1 MRPYSFGYKLETRLN
16 PSTRFKLFLQAAFYG
31 QVTIHLAREMRFVFG
46 QQSCCVTSQT
56 HCVKPADLN
65 LCWCSI
71 KTLSSLFAYKTWA
84 DTELLDLVENAALTN
99 SFDSLRSA
107 VRRLSHINVS
117 DRIFRAHLSG
127 ELHGFTNTNTEETP
141 TVSMLR
147 IDILDNDKWFEHMIN
162 STSTLHL
169 QEVVQ
174 FTFTDGDKGA
184 MSREEMLLHVI
195 THGGYHRGN
204 VGEMLNAIGVKAPRD
219 LYTRFL
225 HCVEPARRHV

>member
-1 MRPYSFGYKLETRLN
+1 
-16 PSTRFKLFLQAAFYG
+16 
-31 QVTIHLAREMRFVFG
+31 
-46 QQSCCVTSQT
+46 
-56 HCVKPADLN
+56 
-65 LCWCSI
+65 
-71 KTLSSLFAYKTWA
+71 
-84 DTELLDLVENAALTN
+84 
-99 SFDSLRSA
+99 
-107 VRRLSHINVS
+107 
-117 DRIFRAHLSG
+117 
-127 ELHGFTNTNTEETP
+127 
-141 TVSMLR
+141 MLR